1 MVWLESVLAT
11 WGRWCLWTHSAL
23 RVCPAQG
30 LAGLRGVP
38 EVSPLQLQLH
48 TPDLA
53 PSQRQL
59 LRVQSDYVTIPLTD
73 PPGGPTCQPPSL
85 PGWRRKN
92 LKLTQMGPTRDLG
105 SATAVPQQPRACLD
119 TRGLS
124 ACAQHCSVFLLR
136 ERESRGS
143 FWDQQIPKQL
153 FSCGSVWTLSGRP
166 QNKGLR

>member
-1 MVWLESVLAT
+1 M
-11 WGRWCLWTHSAL
+11 HSAL

-38 EVSPLQLQLH
+38 EVSLLELQLH

-59 LRVQSDYVTIPLTD
+59 FRVQSDYVTIPLTD
-73 PPGGPTCQPPSL
+73 PPGGPTLQPPSL
-85 PGWRRKN
+85 PGWPRKN

-136 ERESRGS
+136 ELEVRSGISKSRNS
-143 FWDQQIPKQL
+143 YSAVAQ
-153 FSCGSVWTLSGRP
+153 CGHTRV
-166 QNKGLR
+166 GLRTRTSADALV